1 MADPRFYRSAAPLTL
16 REIADVAGGTIAG
29 AEPERR
35 FASVA
40 TLRDAGPDDVS
51 FLDNRRYVAAFSE
64 SRAGACVVH
73 PRFASR
79 APAGMALILCNEP
92 HRGFARVA
100 ARLHP
105 EPDARAFVHPAAHVD
120 PGAELGPDISVD
132 AGAVIEAGVRI
143 GARGRIGP
151 NSVIR
156 AGTIIGDDARI
167 DANVTVSHAVIG
179 DRVRLFPGVRIGQ
192 DGFGYALGADGHLKV
207 PQLGRVVIG
216 NDVEIGA
223 NSAIDR
229 GSLTDTTIGDGTVID
244 NLVQIG
250 HNVRIGRGCVIA
262 GQAGIAGSCVLEDF
276 VILGGQVGLAGHLR
290 VGAGTQIAAQ
300 SGVHRDV
307 PAGEVIVGSPAVPMR
322 EFRRM
327 WGALRRLPRGT
338 SDTATEE

>member
-1 MADPRFYRSAAPLTL
+1 MADPRFYRSAGPLTL
-16 REIADVAGGTIAG
+16 REIAETAGGTVAG
-29 AEPERR
+29 ADPERR
-35 FASVA
+35 FANVA
-40 TLRDAGPDDVS
+40 TLRDAGPDDLS
-51 FLDNRRYVAAFSE
+51 FLDNRRYVSAFSE
-64 SRAGACVVH
+64 SRAGACIVH

-79 APAGMALILCNEP
+79 APQGMALVLCNEP

-100 ARLHP
+100 SRFHP
-105 EPDARAFVHPAAHVD
+105 EPAIPGSVHAAAHVD
-120 PGAELGPDISVD
+120 PAAELGVGVAVE

-143 GARGRIGP
+143 GARGRIGA

-156 AGTIIGDDARI
+156 AGTIIGDDVRI

-223 NSAIDR
+223 NSAVDR
-229 GSLTDTTIGDGTVID
+229 GSLTDTIIGDGTVID

-276 VILGGQVGLAGHLR
+276 VVLGGQVGLAGHLR
-290 VGAGTQIAAQ
+290 VGAGTQVAAQ

-322 EFRRM
+322 DFRRM
-327 WGALRRLPRGT
+327 WGALRRLPRGAAE
-338 SDTATEE
+338 TAAEE